1 MTTILFYVAG
11 ICVFLLA
18 IFLLERFVW
27 APQRRRE
34 AEAAPRITLDEAQ
47 AFWAEIEEDALPIAK
62 ASVQARAQLSPQ
74 ETRIGGA
81 PLAIGDDKTWPMNV
95 HDGSP
100 IAHIVQINFAE
111 MPPIEDFPTQGIL
124 QIFSALE
131 TMDETG
137 GSDLLIRW
145 DPDPQTVELLEI
157 PDELKT
163 AKSLSHD
170 FSKRALN
177 EGLPLQ
183 FSTDMAIG
191 NPYNWPHGKNDLCYQ
206 NRLPENEETAVIMDD
221 WENRCTRISE
231 GYGVHWIGGHPRF
244 VQVDFREYSRQLRHL
259 DRVLFHMGFDED
271 INVGDAGEVNVMISK
286 DALQRRD
293 FEKAYLSWDC
303 S

>member
-1 MTTILFYVAG
+1 M
-11 ICVFLLA
+11 
-18 IFLLERFVW
+18 
-27 APQRRRE
+27 
-34 AEAAPRITLDEAQ
+34 DEAQ
-47 AFWAEIEEDALPIAK
+47 TFWTEIEEDALPIAK
-62 ASVQARAQLSPQ
+62 ASVQARAQMSPQ

-95 HDGSP
+95 HDGSSL
-100 IAHIVQINFAE
+100 AHIVQINFAE

-145 DPDPQTVELLEI
+145 DPDPQSVELLEI
-157 PDELKT
+157 PEELKT
-163 AKSLSHD
+163 AKSLSRD

-191 NPYNWPHGKNDLCYQ
+191 NPYNWPHEKNDLCYQ

-221 WENRCTRISE
+221 WEDRCTRISE
-231 GYGVHWIGGHPRF
+231 GYGDHWIGGHPRF
-244 VQVDFREYSRQLRHL
+244 VQLDFREHAPQFRHL
-259 DRVLFHMGFDED
+259 DRVLFHMGSDED
-271 INVGDAGEVNVMISK
+271 INVGDSGEVNVMISK

-293 FEKAYLSWDC
+293 FEKAYLFWDC